1 MACGEPRDERQ
12 WLYVFFRG
20 CYCHIENIL
29 TTTKR
34 EHHMKK
40 VSKGTLI
47 ASIIGLVAFVALCC
61 GVTYFVK
68 RLNGTT
74 DAQIE
79 ARKRAN
85 EAADQTLNA
94 MQEQAQWHQD
104 LMNGSDVDEDKN

>member
-1 MACGEPRDERQ
+1 
-12 WLYVFFRG
+12 
-20 CYCHIENIL
+20 
-29 TTTKR
+29 
-34 EHHMKK
+34 MKK

-47 ASIIGLVAFVALCC
+47 AGIIGLVAFVALCC